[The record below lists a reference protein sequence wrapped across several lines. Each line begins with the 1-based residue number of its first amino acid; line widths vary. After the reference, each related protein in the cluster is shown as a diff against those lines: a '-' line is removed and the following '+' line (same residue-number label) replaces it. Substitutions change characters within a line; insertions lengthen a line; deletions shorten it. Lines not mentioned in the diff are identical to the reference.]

1 MTIAQIKYFLSVLEH
16 GSFSEAAEEMYISQ
30 SSFSKQIKNLE
41 TELGVALF
49 LRSNAKVSLTPA
61 GEIFEPH
68 ARLMDSTYNQLMGD
82 MTSYKNS
89 SAENTVTVAALPL
102 LYEYGISDAL
112 CTFHESRDSVQVNVV
127 ETNQPDILT
136 GLLSGRFDFAV
147 LRLDYLD
154 DEHFDIYPLVYD
166 TYVLVCPKVWA
177 SRLGHAPIR
186 FEDLTQEPIV
196 LLGKDSDVYK
206 RCMDTFERCK
216 FTPKKVL
223 TASRHTHFL
232 QLVDSGCGIGFLPQ
246 GLVNLHMFP
255 KLAVYPSPV
264 PIETWLGLVRLKG
277 RRLSTS
283 AQELYDT
290 ITGQFA

>member
-147 LRLDYLD
+147 LNDDGSLDFLI
-154 DEHFDIYPLVYD
+154 E
-166 TYVLVCPKVWA
+166 A
-177 SRLGHAPIR
+177 N
-186 FEDLTQEPIV
+186 
-196 LLGKDSDVYK
+196 GKQHY
-206 RCMDTFERCK
+206 
-216 FTPKKVL
+216 
-223 TASRHTHFL
+223 
-232 QLVDSGCGIGFLPQ
+232 
-246 GLVNLHMFP
+246 
-255 KLAVYPSPV
+255 SPV
-264 PIETWLGLVRLKG
+264 GKFGGRSGLSRQQYNDCCKKRYCKKHGIKLVSISYKDEDK
-277 RRLSTS
+277 LSYDYIMAS
-283 AQELYDT
+283 AGYT
-290 ITGQFA
+290 